1 VARRSSLTH
10 QIQNVLKE
18 VNGIGTSKKES
29 RENSGIKAA
38 NGHPISPKFHSYKSL
53 TNARRDF
60 HNLGRFAKE
69 IGIRNLSEI
78 NIEVVE
84 QWIRSKDIVYHTASN
99 YISEILKIQQHL
111 DVTQAE
117 IQELRKELKIDMPRK
132 GEIAQSTRSYKHL
145 EHITL
150 PERSQVA
157 FELQRDYGLRAK
169 EATHIHLERQ
179 LHGNTLKYTSKG
191 GKLMKKEITPTLAS
205 KIREMAKNGK
215 YEVSRD
221 IYRADL
227 KKEIIKTKQKFN
239 GTHGIRH
246 TYAQRRIAEGATLK
260 EVSLEMGHV
269 RESITLT
276 YLR

>member
-1 VARRSSLTH
+1 M
-10 QIQNVLKE
+10 
-18 VNGIGTSKKES
+18 
-29 RENSGIKAA
+29 
-38 NGHPISPKFHSYKSL
+38 
-53 TNARRDF
+53 
-60 HNLGRFAKE
+60 
-69 IGIRNLSEI
+69 
-78 NIEVVE
+78 
-84 QWIRSKDIVYHTASN
+84 
-99 YISEILKIQQHL
+99 KIQQHL

-132 GEIAQSTRSYKHL
+132 GEIAQSTRSYKYL
-145 EHITL
+145 ERITL

-169 EATHIHLERQ
+169 EATHINLKRQ
-179 LHGNTLKYTSKG
+179 LHGNTLKYLSKG
-191 GKLMKKEITPTLAS
+191 GKLMKKEITHTLAL

-221 IYRADL
+221 IYRNDL
-227 KKEIIKTKQKFN
+227 KKEIIKTRQKFN

-269 RESITLT
+269 REEITLT

>member
-1 VARRSSLTH
+1 
-10 QIQNVLKE
+10 VLKE
-18 VNGIGTSKKES
+18 LNGIGVSKKET

-132 GEIAQSTRSYKHL
+132 GEIAQSTRRTAYFPGALMPILSIGLTQSPPSATCGDRLYSSCYNMITIKNPYKL
-145 EHITL
+145 
-150 PERSQVA
+150 
-157 FELQRDYGLRAK
+157 
-169 EATHIHLERQ
+169 
-179 LHGNTLKYTSKG
+179 
-191 GKLMKKEITPTLAS
+191 
-205 KIREMAKNGK
+205 
-215 YEVSRD
+215 
-221 IYRADL
+221 YRF
-227 KKEIIKTKQKFN
+227 I
-239 GTHGIRH
+239 
-246 TYAQRRIAEGATLK
+246 
-260 EVSLEMGHV
+260 
-269 RESITLT
+269 
-276 YLR
+276 